1 VHPQTR
7 ASNSEREAVVERLV
21 RALQDGRLTPEE
33 FEERTA
39 GAYAARTHGELTEL
53 VRDLPGHLW

>member
-1 VHPQTR
+1 MHPDTR

-21 RALQDGRLTPEE
+21 RALQEGRLTPEE

-39 GAYAARTHGELTEL
+39 RAYAARVHGELTAL
-53 VRDLPGHLW
+53 LSDLPGHLW